1 MIKNIIGAAMGAQLA
16 KKLPNVGNGTGA
28 VLGSVA
34 PLALARLSL
43 PALVAIG
50 AGGYLFKRYR
60 GKQDTAGS
68 GSAGKTRAAEVKTQP
83 ANAAAPDPAI

>member
-1 MIKNIIGAAMGAQLA
+1 MIKNIIGAAMGAQIA

-50 AGGYLFKRYR
+50 AGGYLLKRYR
-60 GKQDTAGS
+60 NKQDMAHG
-68 GSAGKTRAAEVKTQP
+68 GNAYAPDVKTQP
-83 ANAAAPDPAI
+83 ATTAADPTF